1 MGLKQITPA
10 EGAVRIAKRIAE
22 NILRSGDDPL
32 KHVRDF
38 EALWIRSGYAAD
50 LAGLGSMYDDTCIAQ
65 LYGQSE
71 SEVRES
77 VVSLLSQFVA
87 GHSAV

>member
-1 MGLKQITPA
+1 MGLKQIIA
-10 EGAVRIAKRIAE
+10 VEGAVRFANRIAKD
-22 NILRSGDDPL
+22 ILNSGDDPL

-38 EALWIRSGYAAD
+38 EALWVRSDYAVD
-50 LAGLGSMYDDTCIAQ
+50 LAGLRTMYDDTCIAQ